1 MLFEKMVKA
10 QDEGDVNSW
19 RECLHDDWEFLMHS
33 TGKVHR
39 KGSADPEEW
48 AKLIKSIKRE
58 KQRCI
63 YENDEIL
70 VTHSFNTYAS
80 GDKEALLWVSRKKDG
95 LLWRTETGAT
105 QIKKC

>member
-1 MLFEKMVKA
+1 MLFDKMVKA
-10 QDEGDVNSW
+10 QDEGNVELW

-33 TGKVHR
+33 SGKIHR

-58 KQRCI
+58 NQRCI

-70 VTHSFNTYAS
+70 VTHSMMNFPDGTS
-80 GDKEALLWVSRKKDG
+80 EAVMVVNKLKDG
-95 LLWRTETGAT
+95 KVIRVETGAT
-105 QIKKC
+105 PIESA